1 MENTKTKVA
10 YTKGHNMNDELKSDD
25 IVLHATNLLTDETYH
40 WIYPK
45 SKIEELDKVDL
56 STQAHSIAKLME
68 VLSKLNGQEE
78 VDFGHAIGYEV
89 AKYINSS
96 KSYEL
101 GSQTVGGGQNAYYVA
116 VEYLPTG
123 DTCCRILGA
132 ANVKN
137 VAESTSSGLMQAIS
151 MSKMMGHVKVHSSGK
166 RYTIMLDKLT
176 RGTRVSGPGS
186 NMTPK
191 KKKRKK
197 RK

>member
-1 MENTKTKVA
+1 MKNTNTLSEVA
-10 YTKGHNMNDELKSDD
+10 YVKGHNMHDELKSDD
-25 IVLHATNLLTDETYH
+25 VVLHATNLLTQETYH

-45 SKIEELDKVDL
+45 SKLEELDKVDL
-56 STQAHSIAKLME
+56 STQAHLIAKLME
-68 VLSKLNGQEE
+68 ALSKLNGQEE
-78 VDFGHAIGYEV
+78 VDFGLAIGQEV

-96 KSYEL
+96 QSYKTA
-101 GSQTVGGGQNAYYVA
+101 SKIGQNAFYVA

-132 ANVKN
+132 ANVKS
-137 VAESTSSGLMQAIS
+137 VAESTNDGLAEAFVMNRS
-151 MSKMMGHVKVHSSGK
+151 VGHVKVHSSGK

-176 RGTRVSGPGS
+176 PGTRISGPGS

>member
-1 MENTKTKVA
+1 MENTNTKVA
-10 YTKGHNMNDELKSDD
+10 YTQGHNMNDELKSDD
-25 IVLHATNLLTDETYH
+25 VVLHATNLLTDETYH

-45 SKIEELDKVDL
+45 SKLEELDKVDL

-96 KSYEL
+96 KSYEMA
-101 GSQTVGGGQNAYYVA
+101 SKTGQNAFYVA

-151 MSKMMGHVKVHSSGK
+151 ICKMVGHVKVHPSGK

-176 RGTRVSGPGS
+176 PGTRVSGPGS